1 MIEQN
6 NEQADVE
13 ALEHDEQGVQ
23 IVDTPGGAADTVR
36 TPDDGDHGHDD
47 NGSEETFSRAYVEK
61 LRKENAKYRERAGKT
76 DELAHR
82 LHTALVAADGR
93 LADPADLEF
102 NEEHLDDPEALA
114 AAVAELIERKPGLRA
129 QKLRGDVGA
138 GDRGTRKSPPADLI
152 SLIRGL

>member
-6 NEQADVE
+6 NEQVDVE

-36 TPDDGDHGHDD
+36 TPDDGDH
-47 NGSEETFSRAYVEK
+47 GSEETFSRAYVEK

-138 GDRGTRKSPPADLI
+138 GDRGSRRDTPPADLI

>member
-6 NEQADVE
+6 NEQVDVE
-13 ALEHDEQGVQ
+13 ALEHDEQGGQ

-36 TPDDGDHGHDD
+36 TPDDGDHGHEGH
-47 NGSEETFSRAYVEK
+47 GSEETFSRAYVEK

-102 NEEHLDDPEALA
+102 NEDHLDDPEALA